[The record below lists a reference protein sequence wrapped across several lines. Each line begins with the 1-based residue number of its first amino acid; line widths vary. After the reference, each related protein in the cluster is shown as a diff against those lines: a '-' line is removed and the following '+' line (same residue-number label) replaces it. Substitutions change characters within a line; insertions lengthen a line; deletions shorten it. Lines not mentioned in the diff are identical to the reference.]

1 MQDREPI
8 TPGHI
13 WLRDVAGSALPRQP
27 AGLSDILSRN
37 RDDVLVLREPYG
49 DRARPIVLATMALAG
64 SFLLGWAGALN
75 WPEVANLLG
84 VGQIAQIE
92 APSPRIAEA
101 RSGSKVEGVRKTAS
115 TSDVRTAA
123 PATVGS
129 IPKPPATASGGTRL
143 PADPPGTVFASP
155 TNTSPAGMT
164 LAARPPLAPAPETR
178 PTTIPGWTVVEV
190 RDGTAVLEGPDGIR
204 MAARGD
210 TIPGIGRIE
219 SIVRWGNRWIVA
231 TAHGLIATQ

>member
-8 TPGHI
+8 IPDHI
-13 WLRDVAGSALPRQP
+13 WSLPRKP
-27 AGLSDILSRN
+27 AGLPDVLSRN

-49 DRARPIVLATMALAG
+49 DRARPVLLATMALAA
-64 SFLLGWAGALN
+64 SFALGWAGALN

-84 VGQIAQIE
+84 VDQIAQKE
-92 APSPRIAEA
+92 APSPPIAEA
-101 RSGSKVEGVRKTAS
+101 RPGGKIGRRSKDGIHVRLANRGTRHGRKHSQAFRRFT
-115 TSDVRTAA
+115 
-123 PATVGS
+123 
-129 IPKPPATASGGTRL
+129 GGARL
-143 PADPPGTVFASP
+143 PADPSSAVFASQA
-155 TNTSPAGMT
+155 NASPAAVAMAT
-164 LAARPPLAPAPETR
+164 RPPLAPAPETR

>member
-8 TPGHI
+8 IPDHI
-13 WLRDVAGSALPRQP
+13 WSLPRKP
-27 AGLSDILSRN
+27 AGLPDVLSRN
-37 RDDVLVLREPYG
+37 RDDALVLREPYG
-49 DRARPIVLATMALAG
+49 DRARPVLLATMALAA
-64 SFLLGWAGALN
+64 SFGLGWAGALN
-75 WPEVANLLG
+75 WPEAANLLG
-84 VGQIAQIE
+84 IDQIAQIE
-92 APSPRIAEA
+92 APPPRTAEA
-101 RSGSKVEGVRKTAS
+101 RPGGRTEGVRKTAS
-115 TSDVRTAA
+115 TSDLRTAA

-129 IPKPPATASGGTRL
+129 IPKASAASPGGARL
-143 PADPPGTVFASP
+143 PADPSSAVFASQA
-155 TNTSPAGMT
+155 NASPAAVAMAMAT
-164 LAARPPLAPAPETR
+164 RPPLAPAPETR